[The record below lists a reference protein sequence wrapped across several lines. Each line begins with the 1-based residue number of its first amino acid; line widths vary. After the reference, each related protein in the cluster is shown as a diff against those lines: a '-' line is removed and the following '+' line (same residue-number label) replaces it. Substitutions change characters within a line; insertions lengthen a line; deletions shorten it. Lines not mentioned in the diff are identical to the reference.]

1 MVDLI
6 KEIKSKVVIIAEVG
20 CNHNGDMD
28 VAKQLINIAADCGAN
43 AVKFQ
48 SFVPENMITTHSPK
62 ADYQIRATGTG
73 ESQYDR
79 LCRMKVSEEDHE
91 MLVEYCRNKNI
102 TFFSAPFDET
112 SADLLRKLEVPF
124 FKIPSGEI
132 TNLPLIKHVASFG
145 NPMILSTG
153 MANLDE
159 IEDALSVVGD
169 DKKGNIILMHCLS
182 DYPAKWEEANLRA
195 IQTIRD
201 AFHLPVGFSDHTE
214 GIELSLVAVGLGA
227 VIIEKHITLDKNME
241 GGDHKAS
248 LEPHGFKEMVGKIRR
263 LEIALGDGIKKC
275 MPSEENVKK
284 IARKSIVAAK
294 SINKGDVIR
303 KNDLAIKRPGTGIQ
317 PKFLSKVI
325 NSRAK
330 ENISSDQ
337 PISWSQLDLENND
350 YLNTE

>member
-1 MVDLI
+1 MDSKMVDLI
-6 KEIKSKVVIIAEVG
+6 QEIKSKVVIIAEVG

-28 VAKQLINIAADCGAN
+28 VAKQLINIASDCGAD

-132 TNLPLIKHVASFG
+132 TNLPLIKYVASFG
-145 NPMILSTG
+145 SPMILSTG
-153 MANLDE
+153 MTNLGE
-159 IEDALSVVGD
+159 IEDALNVVGD

-195 IQTIRD
+195 IQTIRN

-248 LEPHGFKEMVGKIRR
+248 LEPHEFKDLVSKIRR
-263 LEIALGDGIKKC
+263 LEMAMGDGVKRC
-275 MPSEENVKK
+275 MPSEENVQAV
-284 IARKSIVAAK
+284 ARKSIVAK
-294 SINKGDVIR
+294 KDIKKGQVINRDYLSV
-303 KNDLAIKRPGTGIQ
+303 KRPGTGIF
-317 PKFLSKVI
+317 PKHLEVI
-325 NSRAK
+325 IGSRAK
-330 ENISSDQ
+330 EDILSDQ
-337 PISWSQLDLENND
+337 LISWSQLDLQNK
-350 YLNTE
+350 

>member
-1 MVDLI
+1 MIDLI
-6 KEIKSKVVIIAEVG
+6 KEIKTKIFIIAEIG
-20 CNHNGDMD
+20 CNHNGDMN
-28 VAKQLINIAADCGAN
+28 VAKQLINVAADCGAN

-79 LCRMKVSEEDHE
+79 LCRMKASEEDHE

-102 TFFSAPFDET
+102 TFFSTPFDET

-153 MANLDE
+153 MANLGE
-159 IEDALSVVGD
+159 IEEAINVIGQKNRS
-169 DKKGNIILMHCLS
+169 NIVLMHCVS
-182 DYPAKWEEANLRA
+182 DYPADWVEANLRA

-284 IARKSIVAAK
+284 VARKSIVAGK
-294 SINKGDVIR
+294 NINKGDIINN
-303 KNDLAIKRPGTGIQ
+303 NDLAIKRPGTGLH
-317 PKFLSKVI
+317 PKYL
-325 NSRAK
+325 
-330 ENISSDQ
+330 ENIINYVSKETIKKDQ
-337 PISWSQLDLENND
+337 LIHWYNIERKVDEENR
-350 YLNTE
+350 